1 MPEVRRAR
9 NRIQRR
15 PVPLLEVPSH
25 DDDVRVSAPG
35 RDPSRLRGGDM
46 IVVDPTWCDLCGARF
61 LDEEE
66 AELHKRVV
74 HPELR
79 GRRAEGPT

>member
-1 MPEVRRAR
+1 
-9 NRIQRR
+9 
-15 PVPLLEVPSH
+15 
-25 DDDVRVSAPG
+25 
-35 RDPSRLRGGDM
+35 M